1 VSQTRTHAAAHE
13 LTGLTTGGTTSP
25 LSYDPKG
32 NLLSRPAALASPALG
47 LVWDFD
53 NRLRGADTNGTP
65 ATQEVTFE
73 YDALGRRVARSETGN
88 NVVYVHAGQ
97 QVIADYARG
106 AATAAPS
113 FRYVYG
119 SYVDEPLLRH
129 AGTGTTLPTS
139 GTAALYYHRNQ
150 QYSIVGLSDAA
161 GALVERYAYT
171 AYGELTILAPDRTLR
186 TTSSFQNRYTYT
198 GREWDAGLSL
208 YYFRARWLEPKAG
221 RFIGRDPLGYVDG
234 MGLYGAYFAVRG
246 VDPTGY
252 TICKCSEK
260 RFEASDSRFGA
271 SITTR
276 TYFKYTPGKCQKLNE
291 QGAYVSRTCDNDPVT
306 GSMTIDEWE
315 TARIC
320 SGNPI
325 CEEAIAKLMNK
336 VQGTTSGVPSPYY
349 VYLDERAYCF
359 NFLERFRKHN
369 YNWNDENKALLDGG
383 CTVELLEVMAHQKLF
398 DPYWKTVVT
407 ARNRLGMVWGFKH
420 HGIARVCCGPEGKK
434 KCMFFDVGI
443 ESYTGQFGGAD
454 KWFSFDDEDFQAT
467 IDTRPGFDLPWI
479 PGAD

>member
-13 LTGLTTGGTTSP
+13 LTGLTIGGTTSP
-25 LSYDPKG
+25 LGYDPKG

-65 ATQEVTFE
+65 ASQEVSFE
-73 YDALGRRVARSETGN
+73 YDALGRRVARSETGSSI
-88 NVVYVHAGQ
+88 VYVHAGQ

-106 AATAAPS
+106 AAAAAPS

-186 TTSSFQNRYTYT
+186 ATSSFENRYTYT

-234 MGLYGAYFAVRG
+234 MGLYGAYFAVWG

-252 TICKCSEK
+252 TICKCRETK
-260 RFEASDSRFGA
+260 FEASNSRLGA
-271 SITTR
+271 SLTTR
-276 TYFKYTPGKCQKLNE
+276 TRFKYTPGKCDELNKHGGNE
-291 QGAYVSRTCDNDPVT
+291 SITCDNDPVK
-306 GSMTIDEWE
+306 GSMTVDEFD
-315 TARIC
+315 AAGIC
-320 SGNPI
+320 SGDPK
-325 CEEAIAKLMNK
+325 CEETIAELMNK
-336 VQGTTSGVPSPYY
+336 VQGTTSGVLNPYFIGS
-349 VYLDERAYCF
+349 DGYCF
-359 NFLERFRKHN
+359 SFLKNFRKHK
-369 YNWNDENKALLDGG
+369 YNWDDTNKALLDGG
-383 CTVELLEVMAHQKLF
+383 CTVELLEVV
-398 DPYWKTVVT
+398 PWKPPVVT
-407 ARNRLGMVWGFKH
+407 ARNGFGKAWTFEA

-434 KCMFFDVGI
+434 NCIFFDVGI

-454 KWFSFDDEDFQAT
+454 KWFSFDDNDFQAT
-467 IDTRPGFDLPWI
+467 IDTRFFVHWDPN
-479 PGAD
+479 AD

>member
-1 VSQTRTHAAAHE
+1 
-13 LTGLTTGGTTSP
+13 
-25 LSYDPKG
+25 
-32 NLLSRPAALASPALG
+32 
-47 LVWDFD
+47 
-53 NRLRGADTNGTP
+53 
-65 ATQEVTFE
+65 
-73 YDALGRRVARSETGN
+73 
-88 NVVYVHAGQ
+88 
-97 QVIADYARG
+97 
-106 AATAAPS
+106 
-113 FRYVYG
+113 
-119 SYVDEPLLRH
+119 
-129 AGTGTTLPTS
+129 
-139 GTAALYYHRNQ
+139 
-150 QYSIVGLSDAA
+150 
-161 GALVERYAYT
+161 
-171 AYGELTILAPDRTLR
+171 
-186 TTSSFQNRYTYT
+186 
-198 GREWDAGLSL
+198 
-208 YYFRARWLEPKAG
+208 
-221 RFIGRDPLGYVDG
+221 

-369 YNWNDENKALLDGG
+369 YNWNAENKALLDGG